1 MKLTR
6 KEFIG
11 GTAAFA
17 AASHFFPTLA
27 MGGKKETIKIRQ
39 IRNATLRVRFGG
51 VEFLIDPW
59 LASKSE
65 GMTFRKGPFASEVVD
80 PAQLDI
86 VMPMCELPM
95 PLADV
100 LSGVDA
106 YVLTHLHPDHFD
118 MAADGTAGAKLD
130 KAVPLFV
137 QNDTEVAVMKRS
149 GFKDVQTFTDD
160 GVAFRGVTLTRT
172 FARHGTKTPCGP
184 ASGVFFTSP
193 AEKKSLWILGD
204 TIWCDETAKA
214 MSTLKPDVVVL
225 NACAAQ
231 FKTYGRLIMDDA
243 DVESVCRAAPDAT
256 VIASHMDTVAH
267 ASLTRK
273 TLHAALK
280 RRGLASRVLMPD
292 DGKEYSL

>member
-1 MKLTR
+1 M
-6 KEFIG
+6 
-11 GTAAFA
+11 
-17 AASHFFPTLA
+17 
-27 MGGKKETIKIRQ
+27 KIRQ
-39 IRNATLRVRFGG
+39 IRNATLRINFGG

-59 LASKSE
+59 LISKSE
-65 GMTFRKGPFASEVVD
+65 GFTFGQSPFASEVVD
-80 PAQLDI
+80 SAQLDI

-118 MAADGTAGAKLD
+118 MAADGTAGAKLN

-137 QNDTEVAVMKRS
+137 QNEDEVAVMKRS
-149 GFKDVQTFTDD
+149 GFKDVQTFTDN
-160 GVAFRGVTLTRT
+160 GVAFRGVTLKRT

-193 AEKKSLWILGD
+193 AEQKSLWILGD

-214 MSTLKPDVVVL
+214 MATLKPDVVVL

-231 FKTYGRLIMDDA
+231 LKTYGRLIMDDA
-243 DVESVCRAAPDAT
+243 DVESVCRAAPNAT

-267 ASLTRK
+267 ASLTRR
-273 TLHAALK
+273 TLKAALEK
-280 RRGLASRVLMPD
+280 RSLAKRVLIPD
-292 DGKEYSL
+292 DGEVYMF

>member
-1 MKLTR
+1 
-6 KEFIG
+6 
-11 GTAAFA
+11 
-17 AASHFFPTLA
+17 
-27 MGGKKETIKIRQ
+27 
-39 IRNATLRVRFGG
+39 
-51 VEFLIDPW
+51 
-59 LASKSE
+59 
-65 GMTFRKGPFASEVVD
+65 
-80 PAQLDI
+80 
-86 VMPMCELPM
+86 MPMCELPM
-95 PLADV
+95 PLIDV

-137 QNDTEVAVMKRS
+137 QNEDEVAIMKRS
-149 GFKDVQTFTDD
+149 GFKDVQTFTDN
-160 GVAFRGVTLTRT
+160 GVVFRGVTLTRT

-214 MSTLKPDVVVL
+214 MSALKPDVVVL

-231 FKTYGRLIMDDA
+231 LKTYGRLIMDDA
-243 DVESVCRAAPDAT
+243 DIESVCRAAPDAT

-273 TLHAALK
+273 TLRAALE
-280 RRGLASRVLMPD
+280 RRGLAGRVLMPG
-292 DGKEYSL
+292 DGEEYSFN

>member
-1 MKLTR
+1 MKITR
-6 KEFIG
+6 KKFMG
-11 GTAAFA
+11 DVAAFA
-17 AASHFFPTLA
+17 ATSHFFPALA
-27 MGGKKETIKIRQ
+27 MGGKKRAIKIRQ

-59 LASKSE
+59 LASKAE

-118 MAADGTAGAKLD
+118 MAADGTAGAKLN
-130 KAVPLFV
+130 KAIPLFV
-137 QNDTEVAVMKRS
+137 QNDNEVAVMKRS

-160 GVAFRGVTLTRT
+160 GVSFRGVTLKRT

-193 AEKKSLWILGD
+193 AEQKSLWILGD

-214 MSTLKPDVVVL
+214 MSALKPDIVVL
-225 NACAAQ
+225 NTCAAR
-231 FKTYGRLIMDDA
+231 FKTFGRLIMDDA
-243 DVESVCRAAPDAT
+243 DVESVCRAAPNAT

-267 ASLTRK
+267 ASLTRS
-273 TLHAALK
+273 TLKAALE

-292 DGKEYSL
+292 DGEAYSF